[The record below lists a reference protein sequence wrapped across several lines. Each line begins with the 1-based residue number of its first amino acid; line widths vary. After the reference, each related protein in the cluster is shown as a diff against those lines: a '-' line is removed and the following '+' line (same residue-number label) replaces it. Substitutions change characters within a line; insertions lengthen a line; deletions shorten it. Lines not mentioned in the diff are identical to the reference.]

1 MTGNVRDEGIASSDW
16 ATDAGDRSSSIA
28 TNNEQPA
35 IEPTARVR
43 FSHDVERPDISA
55 GAGAAAGRRPGTPNL
70 AIETSNIPGRVGEVK
85 GSPVNRQQPGPSS
98 LKSPRTRDRGY
109 SLRRTLFAKSINNQ
123 AENSPIEL
131 LDTISPKSHGRKAS
145 VATLG
150 KGKTGQQAVSVE
162 EEVPEISTTGLDLL
176 PQESLS
182 TLDKKRSGPLSLPN
196 YDFWAKKR
204 RADTEWRRRL
214 KTLYKDNFIANL
226 FKEKPIPPSKDG
238 RHIPLDASRQNLLV
252 DERTGTPY
260 RSNSIRSSRYTPWN
274 FFPRQLFF
282 QFSKLANFYFLLV
295 AILQM
300 IPGLSTT
307 GTYTTIIPLM
317 VFVGIS
323 MAKEGY
329 DDLRRSKLDK
339 IENNTETL
347 VLHAYQP
354 LTLEEIA
361 IEEGALAKKD
371 SLSGYRGLA
380 AKAMSKLTKTQS
392 NSVSEGVSSVV
403 VPMEGSSPWATVKWQ
418 DVKVGN
424 IVKLQRDDA
433 IPADMLLLHADNAN
447 GIAYV
452 ETMALDGETN
462 LKSKQAPH
470 SLAKRCN
477 TLEGLTAC
485 RAEVVA
491 EDPNLD
497 LYNFDGRIT
506 VDRETLPLT
515 TNEIILRGSV
525 LRNTNVAFG
534 MVINSGE
541 ECKIRMNAT
550 KNPRIKAPAMQAI
563 ANKIVIMLVF
573 FVILLALFCTIAY
586 QIWNANFGEKAWY
599 LDNAHV
605 RFAEIII
612 GFIILYNTLI
622 PLSLYVSLEII
633 KVGQLLLM
641 HDVEMY
647 DPVSDTPMTSNT
659 STILENLGQVD
670 YIFSDKTGTLTDNVM
685 RFRKLSVAG
694 TAWLHDFDLQKEAAA
709 GDPSPEASTTR
720 KWKGKGKAMPSRQNT
735 VRSFGMGPRRN
746 SQMSIGTSGRPSF
759 TRRDSS
765 LSLWRSSARPA
776 KPQRELRTEDL
787 IKYMQYK
794 PHSIFTKR
802 ASFFLLS
809 LALCHTCLPEVQE
822 NGDINYQAAS
832 PDELA
837 LVRAAQDLGYLVI
850 DRPAKS
856 ITLTHPGN
864 PDATETVTETYEVL
878 HVIEFSSKR
887 KRMSIVVRFPNGKI
901 CIICKGADSAVL
913 PRLKLASLALDKA
926 SEVTRRAST
935 RRSLE
940 AEEALRRMSEH
951 SPRASF
957 SRPSMSLNRPSLGR
971 RSTGH
976 ARKSMTS
983 TRLQPI
989 HDEVDS
995 WLKER
1000 ERDVEMG
1007 SEDIATYQSPTPRAS
1022 MGRLSWA
1029 SSEPRYSM
1037 QEAFFDD
1044 LVDEALVLDDAAVFE
1059 RCFQHIDDFASE
1071 GLRTLIFGYR
1081 FIDEQ
1086 EYNVWNKVYVDA
1098 TTSLVDRQNMIEAA
1112 GEMIEQDFELVG
1124 ATAIE
1129 DQLQK
1134 GVPETIDKLRRA
1146 NIKIW
1151 MLTGDKRETA
1161 INIAHSARLCKDYS
1175 EIIILDQKTGEVE
1188 QRMATSLLDIS
1199 KGRVAHS
1206 VVVVDGQTLAEI
1218 DANETLSRLFFDLV
1232 VIADTVICCRASPSQ
1247 KASLVKKIRTKVNHS
1262 ITLAI
1267 GDGANDIA
1275 MIQEAHVGIGISGKE
1290 GLQAARISD
1299 YSIAQFRFLQ
1309 RLLLVHGRWNYVR
1322 TSKYILGTFWKEL
1335 MFYLIQAYYQRWN
1348 GYTGTSLFES
1358 ASLTVFNTL
1367 FTSLPVIFLG
1377 VFEQDLDAS
1386 TLLAVPELYVQGQQ
1400 NRGFNL
1406 KKYFAWMF
1414 MAASEATV
1422 IYFMM
1427 YGLFGM
1433 SLFTRDNSLFAIG
1446 DLCFTS
1452 AVVFIGT
1459 KLLILEMHNKT
1470 LVSALGWFLSI
1481 GGWFLWNLILSAIYK
1496 NGITYAVKDGFLYY
1510 FGRNF
1515 LWWFT
1520 LIVTLSILILY
1531 ELGVSSIKKA
1541 FWPTDTD
1548 IFQELQKDKAI
1559 KQRFE
1564 AAANGSLYGD
1574 ELGGMGN
1581 TDEET
1586 RREGEIQE
1594 LLDNRP
1600 ILDKAYPPVKEIQ
1613 VTKTSIMNETMKKGN
1628 DTPKEANKVDT
1639 NMNTMERYPGSLH
1652 RRRISSDVFPLRSSE
1667 IPKLRHS
1674 VDVADLVRN

>member
-1 MTGNVRDEGIASSDW
+1 
-16 ATDAGDRSSSIA
+16 
-28 TNNEQPA
+28 
-35 IEPTARVR
+35 
-43 FSHDVERPDISA
+43 
-55 GAGAAAGRRPGTPNL
+55 
-70 AIETSNIPGRVGEVK
+70 
-85 GSPVNRQQPGPSS
+85 
-98 LKSPRTRDRGY
+98 
-109 SLRRTLFAKSINNQ
+109 
-123 AENSPIEL
+123 
-131 LDTISPKSHGRKAS
+131 
-145 VATLG
+145 
-150 KGKTGQQAVSVE
+150 
-162 EEVPEISTTGLDLL
+162 
-176 PQESLS
+176 
-182 TLDKKRSGPLSLPN
+182 
-196 YDFWAKKR
+196 
-204 RADTEWRRRL
+204 
-214 KTLYKDNFIANL
+214 
-226 FKEKPIPPSKDG
+226 
-238 RHIPLDASRQNLLV
+238 
-252 DERTGTPY
+252 
-260 RSNSIRSSRYTPWN
+260 
-274 FFPRQLFF
+274 
-282 QFSKLANFYFLLV
+282 
-295 AILQM
+295 
-300 IPGLSTT
+300 
-307 GTYTTIIPLM
+307 
-317 VFVGIS
+317 

-339 IENNTETL
+339 VENNTETL

-354 LTLEEIA
+354 LTLEEME
-361 IEEGALAKKD
+361 IEDGLLAKKD
-371 SLSGYRGLA
+371 SLSAYKGLA
-380 AKAMSKLTKTQS
+380 AKAMSKLTKIQS
-392 NSVSEGVSSVV
+392 NRVEDTIDENVSSVI
-403 VPMEGSSPWATVKWQ
+403 VPMEGSSPWKTVKWQ
-418 DVKVGN
+418 DVKVGD

-433 IPADMLLLHADNAN
+433 VPADMLLLHADNAN
-447 GIAYV
+447 SIAYV

-462 LKSKQAPH
+462 LKSKQAPP
-470 SLAKRCN
+470 SLAKLCS

-497 LYNFDGRIT
+497 LYNFDGRVT
-506 VDRETLPLT
+506 VGDETLPLT
-515 TNEIILRGSV
+515 TSSIILRGSIV
-525 LRNTNVAFG
+525 RNTNVAFG

-563 ANKIVIMLVF
+563 ANKIVIMLVV

-586 QIWNANFGEKAWY
+586 QIWNANYSEKAWY

-694 TAWLHDFDLQKEAAA
+694 TAWLHDFDLQKEAAS
-709 GDPSPEASTTR
+709 GDQSPPEVPAAT
-720 KWKGKGKAMPSRQNT
+720 KWKGKGRAPPSRQNT
-735 VRSFGMGPRRN
+735 VRSMPMPSRRD
-746 SQMSIGTSGRPSF
+746 SQMSTGTSGRPSF
-759 TRRDSS
+759 VRRDSS
-765 LSLWRSSARPA
+765 ISLWRSSARPA

-809 LALCHTCLPEVQE
+809 LALCHTCMPEVNE
-822 NGDINYQAAS
+822 NGDIDYQAAS

-837 LVRAAQDLGYLVI
+837 LVRAAQELGYLVI

-856 ITLTHPGN
+856 ITLTHPAN
-864 PDATETVTETYEVL
+864 SDPNETISETYEVL
-878 HVIEFSSKR
+878 QVIEFSSKR
-887 KRMSIVVRFPNGKI
+887 KRMSIVVRFPNGRI
-901 CIICKGADSAVL
+901 CIICKGADSVVL
-913 PRLKLASLALDKA
+913 PRLRLASLAIDKA

-935 RRSLE
+935 RKSLE

-957 SRPSMSLNRPSLGR
+957 SRPSMSLSRPSLRR

-976 ARKSMTS
+976 NRKSMTS

-995 WLKER
+995 WLRRR
-1000 ERDVEMG
+1000 ETDVEMG
-1007 SEDIATYQSPTPRAS
+1007 SEDVGTYQPQTPRAS
-1022 MGRLSWA
+1022 MGRFSFA
-1029 SSEPRYSM
+1029 SSEARYSI
-1037 QEAFFDD
+1037 QEDFFDD
-1044 LVDEALVLDDAAVFE
+1044 MIDEAMVLDDAAVFE

-1071 GLRTLIFGYR
+1071 GLRTLLFGYR

-1086 EYNVWNKVYVDA
+1086 EYDVWNKVYTDA

-1112 GEMIEQDFELVG
+1112 GEMIEQNFELVG

-1134 GVPETIDKLRRA
+1134 GVPDTIDKLRRA

-1175 EIIILDQKTGEVE
+1175 EVIILDQKTGEVE

-1206 VVVVDGQTLAEI
+1206 VIVVDGQTLAEI
-1218 DANETLSRLFFDLV
+1218 DDNETLSRLFFDLV
-1232 VIADTVICCRASPSQ
+1232 VIADAVICCRASPSQ
-1247 KASLVKKIRTKVNHS
+1247 KASLVKKIRTKVASS

-1309 RLLLVHGRWNYVR
+1309 RLLFVHGRWNYVR
-1322 TSKYILGTFWKEL
+1322 TGKYILGTFWKEL

-1386 TLLAVPELYVQGQQ
+1386 TLLAVPELYIQGQQ

-1406 KKYFAWMF
+1406 KKYFGWMF
-1414 MAASEATV
+1414 MASSEATV

-1427 YGLFGM
+1427 
-1433 SLFTRDNSLFAIG
+1433 
-1446 DLCFTS
+1446 
-1452 AVVFIGT
+1452 V
-1459 KLLILEMHNKT
+1459 LEMHNKT
-1470 LVSALGWFLSI
+1470 FISALGWFLSI

-1496 NGITYAVKDGFLYY
+1496 NGITYAVKDGFLRY

-1520 LIVTLSILILY
+1520 LIITLATLILF
-1531 ELGVSSIKKA
+1531 ELGVSSIRKA

-1548 IFQELQKDKAI
+1548 IFQELQKDKVI

-1564 AAANGSLYGD
+1564 AAANGSPYDD
-1574 ELGGMGN
+1574 EIHGQEN
-1581 TDEET
+1581 IDEDM
-1586 RREGEIQE
+1586 RREGEIQD

-1600 ILDKAYPPVKEIQ
+1600 RLDSRLDTAYPPVKENNN
-1613 VTKTSIMNETMKKGN
+1613 TKTNNITTTMTETTGMKKLN
-1628 DTPKEANKVDT
+1628 DTTAADTQTDT
-1639 NMNTMERYPGSLH
+1639 NANTLERYPGSLH
-1652 RRRISSDVFPLRSSE
+1652 RRRVSSDVFPTRGSE
-1667 IPKLRHS
+1667 MLKSRHS
-1674 VDVADLVRN
+1674 VDVADLLRN